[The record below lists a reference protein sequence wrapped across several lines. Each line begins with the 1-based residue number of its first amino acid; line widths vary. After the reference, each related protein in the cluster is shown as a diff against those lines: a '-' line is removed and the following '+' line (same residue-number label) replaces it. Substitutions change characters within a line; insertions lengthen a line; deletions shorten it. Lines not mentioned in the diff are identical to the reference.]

1 MKNLISNIKFFF
13 LYLLNFRSN
22 VRHLGWQKSLK
33 QAIINDRV
41 DKIIAKDIIV
51 KDIKKILMLHTGS
64 AFIPDDIKNRE
75 EVRMIVLARHAQ
87 KMSALNITLT
97 EDLKL
102 I

>member
-1 MKNLISNIKFFF
+1 MKKIVAKLKFFF
-13 LYLLNFRSN
+13 LYFFNFRSN
-22 VRHLGWQKSLK
+22 VRHRGWQKNLK

-51 KDIKKILMLHTGS
+51 KDIKKILQLHTGS

-75 EVRMIVLARHAQ
+75 EVRVIVISRHGD
-87 KMSALNITLT
+87 KMKKLNITLT